1 MRGALLNTRWLYCW
15 PMEVCHASSSSA
27 RVRAFEVVPNSVS
40 HDRSKKGVAA
50 GLPVQLGSA
59 VKAYPG
65 QFARFRASAPP
76 SPQEAVTTPA
86 ARVVTAA
93 VTVLAM
99 LGKAR
104 A

>member
-15 PMEVCHASSSSA
+15 PMEVCHARSSSA
-27 RVRAFEVVPNSVS
+27 PVGGFEVVPNSLATNRAMKVF
-40 HDRSKKGVAA
+40 AP
-50 GLPVQLGSA
+50 GLPVQPASA

>member
-15 PMEVCHASSSSA
+15 PMEGCHASSSSA
-27 RVRAFEVVPNSVS
+27 RVRAFEVVPNSVATN
-40 HDRSKKGVAA
+40 RSMKGFAP
-50 GLPVQLGSA
+50 GLPVQLASA
-59 VKAYPG
+59 VNAYPG

-76 SPQEAVTTPA
+76 APQEAVPAPA

>member
-1 MRGALLNTRWLYCW
+1 MRGELLNTRWLYCW
-15 PMEVCHASSSSA
+15 PMEVCHASRSSA
-27 RVRAFEVVPNSVS
+27 AVRAFEVVPNSVATN
-40 HDRSKKGVAA
+40 RSMKVFAP
-50 GLPVQLGSA
+50 GLPVQLASA

-76 SPQEAVTTPA
+76 SPQDAVTTPA

-93 VTVLAM
+93 ATVLAM